1 MSDRSGQPR
10 MGCPIA
16 PPAMK
21 RVTAGMFTYP
31 ACWRHALACNGFQEG
46 WPQSSGALALA
57 WRWIMKVQPRSRV
70 VVCDGGRYVIYENI
84 GDMDRLDLRVVD
96 HGLIDNPPAREQGD
110 DRPGRYPSPN
120 GQRSAVGQTDRHD
133 LAERRFIRDL
143 AAKVAQWTAADRDN
157 RFVLIA
163 DPRSTG
169 LMRAA
174 LPGAAGERI
183 ISSMV
188 GDYVQRPVEII
199 EDLIDKA

>member
-1 MSDRSGQPR
+1 
-10 MGCPIA
+10 
-16 PPAMK
+16 
-21 RVTAGMFTYP
+21 
-31 ACWRHALACNGFQEG
+31 
-46 WPQSSGALALA
+46 
-57 WRWIMKVQPRSRV
+57 MKVQPRSRV